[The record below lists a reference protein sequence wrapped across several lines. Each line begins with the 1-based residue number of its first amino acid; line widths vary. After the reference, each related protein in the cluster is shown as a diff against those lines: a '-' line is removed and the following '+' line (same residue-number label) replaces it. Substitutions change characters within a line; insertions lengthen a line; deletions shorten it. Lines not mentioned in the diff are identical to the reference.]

1 MGDSESA
8 SIEAN
13 DAIWRWGEGLVRS
26 MSSEVCPKA
35 FGNDQEEG
43 LRLETASIVDISR
56 CCGNS
61 EVNSLTLPLVRS
73 AQRQRQRHAYGRLA
87 NLARLRRV

>member
-8 SIEAN
+8 SIKAN

-26 MSSEVCPKA
+26 TSSEVCPKA
-35 FGNDQEEG
+35 FGNDQKEG
-43 LRLETASIVDISR
+43 LRLETASIVDICR

-61 EVNSLTLPLVRS
+61 KVNSLTLTLLRS
-73 AQRQRQRHAYGRLA
+73 ARHQGHAYGRLA